1 MTRHILLLALVA
13 ISVSAA
19 DKPIESDPRLHS
31 DGKGWKLNQAT
42 IKDPKRPRVLLIGD
56 SILSGYMAHAIKALE
71 GKAYVDA
78 WVNPYNQSEHLNKVL
93 LPEVLAKGP
102 YDVVHFNMGLH
113 GWPEGRIK
121 PGTFEPLTKDYVEV
135 IKAKLPNA
143 KIIWASS
150 TPVLLEGDVKK
161 LDPVI
166 NANILE
172 QNRRAAKVIAECGV
186 PVNDFYALLADKLEL
201 ARGGKDKFHW
211 TAPAYKILGDK
222 CVESVLKALPIS
234 K

>member
-1 MTRHILLLALVA
+1 MNRLTFLLATVFA
-13 ISVSAA
+13 FHTFAA
-19 DKPIESDPRLHS
+19 ETPVETDPRLHS

-56 SILSGYMAHAIKALE
+56 SILSGYMAHAIKKLD

-78 WVNPYNQSEHLNKVL
+78 
-93 LPEVLAKGP
+93 
-102 YDVVHFNMGLH
+102 
-113 GWPEGRIK
+113 
-121 PGTFEPLTKDYVEV
+121 

-143 KIIWASS
+143 KLIWASS

-166 NANILE
+166 NGTIIDH
-172 QNRRAAKVIAECGV
+172 NRMADCGV
-186 PVNDFYALLADKLEL
+186 PVSDFYALLVDKLDL

-211 TAPAYKILGDK
+211 NGPAYQILGDK
-222 CVESVLKALPIS
+222 CLEEVLKALPT